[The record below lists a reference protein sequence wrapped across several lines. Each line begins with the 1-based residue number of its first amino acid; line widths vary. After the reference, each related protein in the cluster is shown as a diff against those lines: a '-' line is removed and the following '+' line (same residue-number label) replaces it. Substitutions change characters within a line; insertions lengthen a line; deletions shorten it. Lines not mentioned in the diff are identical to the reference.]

1 MQRNAEATKQLILDA
16 AADEFSRHGFAGARI
31 ERIAERAQKNRAL
44 IYSYFENKE
53 GLFAAVF
60 ERHVLSTTAEIPI
73 DTADLPGYAVRL
85 FDRMQAHPEA
95 VRLAIW
101 DRLERAAAG
110 LQADI
115 IQQTNADKVHAIAQ
129 AQAQGLVND
138 LIPATDL
145 LDVIIA
151 LSRLQGRG
159 PVGSESRKA
168 TAARRQA
175 IHDAIAAIVN
185 PRRSDDAAP

>member
-1 MQRNAEATKQLILDA
+1 MQRNAEATKQLILDVA
-16 AADEFSRHGFAGARI
+16 AEEFSRYGYAGARV
-31 ERIAERAQKNRAL
+31 ERIADSAGKNRAL
-44 IYSYFENKE
+44 IYAYFESKE

-60 ERHVLSTTAEIPI
+60 ERYVVSTTAEIPI

-101 DRLERAAAG
+101 DRLERGAAG

-115 IQQTNADKVHAIAQ
+115 VQRTNAEKVAAIGEAQ
-129 AQAQGLVND
+129 ARGLVND

-145 LDVIIA
+145 LDVIVA

-159 PVGSESRKA
+159 PAGSESPEA
-168 TAARRQA
+168 VAARRQA
-175 IHDAIAAIVN
+175 VRDAVAAVVT
-185 PRRSDDAAP
+185 PPQQGRKQ